1 MARTLLSYPVKVTA
15 SGAANQTLAQIIAAT
30 NTRTVIKSIELMPFG
45 ATGAEAP
52 LEFVLSIQDDSVGM
66 TADSGAIVRVPPVG
80 TETIQTTTTK
90 YNAAPGPTTSTIQQR
105 FSLHQQG
112 VRKWIPQHGE
122 FIILGGKIVG
132 VQLVTSGFSAVIAL
146 NFELEE

>member
-15 SGAANQTLAQIIAAT
+15 TGTANQTLAQIIAGT
-30 NTRTVIKSIELMPFG
+30 NVRSVIKSIELMPFG

-66 TADSGAIVRVPPVG
+66 SADSGAIVRVPPGG
-80 TETIQTTTTK
+80 TETLQTTTMI

-105 FSLHQQG
+105 FSLHQMG
-112 VRKWIPQHGE
+112 VRKWVPQHGE
-122 FIILGGKIVG
+122 FIILGGIIVG
-132 VQLVTSGFSAVIAL
+132 IQLVTAGFSAAIAL

>member
-1 MARTLLSYPVKVTA
+1 MARTFMSYPVKVTA
-15 SGAANQTLAQIIAAT
+15 TGVANQTLAQIIAGT
-30 NTRTVIKSIELMPFG
+30 NVRTALKSIELMPFG

-66 TADSGAIVRVPPVG
+66 TDDSPAIVKVPPAAA
-80 TETIQTTTTK
+80 ETLNTNTQK
-90 YNAAPGPTTSTIQQR
+90 YSAAPGPTTSTIQQR
-105 FSLHQQG
+105 FSLHQMG
-112 VRKWIPQHGE
+112 VRKWVPQHGE